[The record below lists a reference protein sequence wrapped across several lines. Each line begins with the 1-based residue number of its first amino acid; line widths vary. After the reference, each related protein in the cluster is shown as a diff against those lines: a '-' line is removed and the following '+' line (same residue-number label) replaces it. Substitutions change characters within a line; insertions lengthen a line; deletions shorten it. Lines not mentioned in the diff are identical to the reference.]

1 MLGRR
6 ELSIAQVRERLARR
20 GWTETAIEPAIARL
34 AASGALDDARVARAC
49 ARTRAGVKRQ
59 GRDRVLREIQAL
71 GVAREVARTAVDE
84 VFGALDEG
92 DLLKAALEKRLRARM
107 ALSDPA
113 VQRRLYA
120 ALVRQGF
127 DAHAVGRAIRER
139 VRGED
144 RRTPMHNAQC
154 TMQNAQC
161 KTAVVDGS
169 AHYRLHLLPCP
180 RSSLVSCIEG
190 PAL

>member
-1 MLGRR
+1 MQRRTTIDPAENTPEGAWAAAVRMLGRR
-6 ELSIAQVRERLARR
+6 ELSMAQVRERLARK
-20 GWTETAIEPAIARL
+20 GWTEPAIEPAIARL
-34 AASGALDDARVARAC
+34 AASGMLDDARVALAC

-71 GVAREVARTAVDE
+71 GVSRDVARAAVDE

-92 DLLKAALEKRLRARM
+92 DLLQAALDKRLRARVV
-107 ALSDPA
+107 LGDPA

-139 VRGED
+139 VRRGRE
-144 RRTPMHNAQC
+144 
-154 TMQNAQC
+154 
-161 KTAVVDGS
+161 
-169 AHYRLHLLPCP
+169 
-180 RSSLVSCIEG
+180 EG
-190 PAL
+190 

>member
-1 MLGRR
+1 MQRRTTINPSQDTPEVAWAAGVRMLGRR

-59 GRDRVLREIQAL
+59 GRDRVLREIEAL
-71 GVAREVARTAVDE
+71 GIAREVARTAVDE

-107 ALSDPA
+107 SLSDPA

-127 DAHAVGRAIRER
+127 DAHAVRRAIRER
-139 VRGED
+139 VRGEAG
-144 RRTPMHNAQC
+144 MKN
-154 TMQNAQC
+154 
-161 KTAVVDGS
+161 
-169 AHYRLHLLPCP
+169 
-180 RSSLVSCIEG
+180 EE
-190 PAL
+190 